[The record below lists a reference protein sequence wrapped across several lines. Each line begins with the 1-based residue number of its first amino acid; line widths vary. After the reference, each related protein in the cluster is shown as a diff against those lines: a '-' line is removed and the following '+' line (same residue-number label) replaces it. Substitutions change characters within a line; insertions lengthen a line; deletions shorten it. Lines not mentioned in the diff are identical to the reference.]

1 MMKLYIYDDGWKSV
15 EIRNNDL
22 WLRQLSEEEKSNL
35 LDTIAMDPKI
45 HMQKVNYIR
54 MGH

>member
-1 MMKLYIYDDGWKSV
+1 MKLYIYDHGWKSV

-35 LDTIAMDPKI
+35 FDTISKDSKI
-45 HMQKVNYIR
+45 HMRKTNIIR
-54 MGH
+54 IGH